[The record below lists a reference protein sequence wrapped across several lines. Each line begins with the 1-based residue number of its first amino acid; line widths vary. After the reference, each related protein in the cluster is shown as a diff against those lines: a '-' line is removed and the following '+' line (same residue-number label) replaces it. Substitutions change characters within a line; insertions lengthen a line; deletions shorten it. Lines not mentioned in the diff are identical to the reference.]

1 MDIGSLLNQAGGASA
16 IAQRLGVDESTVER
30 GASALLPHV
39 ANGVETQGLP
49 AADAAA
55 ANPAEGG
62 GLGGMLGGLLGGS
75 SGGGL
80 MGGGAGSGGILG
92 SLVGGGVGNQILG
105 HIFGSKDTS
114 RDVATQASQESGVDP
129 SVLKKLLPILAGAV
143 AIYYMSHRN
152 KGGATAEAGTSGGGA
167 GAPEGGILGSLLRFE
182 R

>member
-1 MDIGSLLNQAGGASA
+1 MDIRSLLNQAGGTGA
-16 IAQRLGVDESTVER
+16 IAQQLGVDEATIER
-30 GASALLPHV
+30 GATALLPHV

-55 ANPAEGG
+55 VEPAQAD
-62 GLGGMLGGLLGGS
+62 GLGGMLGGLLGGNL
-75 SGGGL
+75 GGGL
-80 MGGGAGSGGILG
+80 MGAGAGTGGILG

-129 SVLKKLLPILAGAV
+129 SILKKLLPILAGAV
-143 AIYYMSHRN
+143 AIYYMSQRG
-152 KGGATAEAGTSGGGA
+152 KGGATADADAHSS
-167 GAPEGGILGSLLRFE
+167 GAPTGGILGSLLRFE